1 MDINYFNSEDHINK
15 QCFKIEHLMHRRIN
29 KQKIKEM
36 NIYLFNRYYRLKPNN
51 ISDRLFLERLSIKS
65 IYDVCDKVIEEERLK
80 GRPIKRIYQNEQRI
94 NQNPLTNP
102 QPKVMQNNTNQA
114 IGVNGEQ
121 INMQFNRIPQ
131 LQQNNPPVQP
141 GNYQSMLR
149 ELNASSER
157 PNEEEIMSQ
166 IKEPKDWQN
175 PRKARDRNGQNA
187 EQLQTPINPQTLQPN
202 QQPPQTINNNQMMNN
217 QVMNNQVMNNQMINN
232 QINNQ
237 SNNQLNNQL
246 NPALSEGEGFDMN
259 GNFGGLLEGI
269 SKEEMD
275 KFNNANGK
283 VQTSLSYNASV

>member
-80 GRPIKRIYQNEQRI
+80 GRPIKRIYQN
-94 NQNPLTNP
+94 NQQVNNPLTNP

-175 PRKARDRNGQNA
+175 PRKARDRNGQNT

-202 QQPPQTINNNQMMNN
+202 QQPPQMMNNNQMINN
-217 QVMNNQVMNNQMINN
+217 QVINN

-237 SNNQLNNQL
+237 SNNQLN
-246 NPALSEGEGFDMN
+246 PVLSEGEGFDMN
-259 GNFGGLLEGI
+259 GNFGGMLEGI

-283 VQTSLSYNASV
+283 VQTSLSYNANV

>member
-1 MDINYFNSEDHINK
+1 MDINYFNSEEHINK

-36 NIYLFNRYYRLKPNN
+36 NIYLFNRYYRMKPNN

-80 GRPIKRIYQNEQRI
+80 GRPIKRIYYPNNQPI
-94 NQNPLTNP
+94 NQSNNQPINPLTNP
-102 QPKVMQNNTNQA
+102 QPKVMQNNTNQASQA

-131 LQQNNPPVQP
+131 LQQNNSPVQP

-157 PNEEEIMSQ
+157 PNEEEIMNQ

-175 PRKARDRNGQNA
+175 PRKARDRNGQNT

-202 QQPPQTINNNQMMNN
+202 QQPPQINNDQMIS
-217 QVMNNQVMNNQMINN
+217 NNQMINN
-232 QINNQ
+232 NQMLNNQ
-237 SNNQLNNQL
+237 ANNQL
-246 NPALSEGEGFDMN
+246 NPVLSEGEGFDMN
-259 GNFGGLLEGI
+259 GNFGGMLEGI

>member
-80 GRPIKRIYQNEQRI
+80 GRPIKRIYQN
-94 NQNPLTNP
+94 NQQVNNPLTNP
-102 QPKVMQNNTNQA
+102 QPKVMQNNNQANQA

-175 PRKARDRNGQNA
+175 PRKARDRNGQNT

-202 QQPPQTINNNQMMNN
+202 QQPPQMINNNQMMNN
-217 QVMNNQVMNNQMINN
+217 S

-237 SNNQLNNQL
+237 SNNQLN
-246 NPALSEGEGFDMN
+246 PVLSEGEGFDMN
-259 GNFGGLLEGI
+259 GNFGGMLEGI

-283 VQTSLSYNASV
+283 VQTSLSYNANV

>member
-1 MDINYFNSEDHINK
+1 
-15 QCFKIEHLMHRRIN
+15 
-29 KQKIKEM
+29 M
-36 NIYLFNRYYRLKPNN
+36 NTYLFNRYYRLKPNN

-102 QPKVMQNNTNQA
+102 QPKVMQNNNQANQA

-217 QVMNNQVMNNQMINN
+217 QVMNNQMINN

-283 VQTSLSYNASV
+283 VQTSLSYNANV

>member
-175 PRKARDRNGQNA
+175 PRKARDRNGQNT

-202 QQPPQTINNNQMMNN
+202 QQPPQMINNNQMMNN
-217 QVMNNQVMNNQMINN
+217 S

-237 SNNQLNNQL
+237 SNNQLN
-246 NPALSEGEGFDMN
+246 PVLSEGEGFDMN
-259 GNFGGLLEGI
+259 GNFGGMLEGI

-283 VQTSLSYNASV
+283 VQTSLSYNANV

>member
-36 NIYLFNRYYRLKPNN
+36 NTYLFNRYYRLKPNN
-51 ISDRLFLERLSIKS
+51 ISDRLFLERL
-65 IYDVCDKVIEEERLK
+65 R
-80 GRPIKRIYQNEQRI
+80 GRPIKRIYQNDQRI

-102 QPKVMQNNTNQA
+102 QPKVMQNNNQANQA

-175 PRKARDRNGQNA
+175 PRKARDRNGQKA
-187 EQLQTPINPQTLQPN
+187 EQ
-202 QQPPQTINNNQMMNN
+202 
-217 QVMNNQVMNNQMINN
+217 
-232 QINNQ
+232 
-237 SNNQLNNQL
+237 
-246 NPALSEGEGFDMN
+246 
-259 GNFGGLLEGI
+259 
-269 SKEEMD
+269 
-275 KFNNANGK
+275 
-283 VQTSLSYNASV
+283 

>member
-102 QPKVMQNNTNQA
+102 QPKVMQNNNQANQA

-175 PRKARDRNGQNA
+175 PRKARDRNGQNT

-202 QQPPQTINNNQMMNN
+202 QQPPQMMNNNQMMNN
-217 QVMNNQVMNNQMINN
+217 S

-237 SNNQLNNQL
+237 SNNQLN
-246 NPALSEGEGFDMN
+246 PVLSEGEGFDMN
-259 GNFGGLLEGI
+259 GNFGGMLEGI

-283 VQTSLSYNASV
+283 VQTSLSYNANV

>member
-80 GRPIKRIYQNEQRI
+80 GRPIKRIYQN
-94 NQNPLTNP
+94 NQQVNNPLTNP

-175 PRKARDRNGQNA
+175 PRKARDRNGQNT

-202 QQPPQTINNNQMMNN
+202 QQPPQMMNNNQMMNN
-217 QVMNNQVMNNQMINN
+217 S

-237 SNNQLNNQL
+237 SNNQLN
-246 NPALSEGEGFDMN
+246 PVLSEGEGFDMN
-259 GNFGGLLEGI
+259 GNFGGMLEGI

-283 VQTSLSYNASV
+283 VQTSLSYNANV

>member
-80 GRPIKRIYQNEQRI
+80 GRPIKRIYQNDQRI

-175 PRKARDRNGQNA
+175 PRKARDRNGQNT

-202 QQPPQTINNNQMMNN
+202 QQPPQMINNNQMMNN
-217 QVMNNQVMNNQMINN
+217 S

-237 SNNQLNNQL
+237 SNNQLN
-246 NPALSEGEGFDMN
+246 PVLSEGEGFDMN
-259 GNFGGLLEGI
+259 GNFGGMLEGI

-283 VQTSLSYNASV
+283 VQTSLSYNANV

>member
-102 QPKVMQNNTNQA
+102 QPKVMQNNNQANQA

-175 PRKARDRNGQNA
+175 PRKARDRNGQNT

-202 QQPPQTINNNQMMNN
+202 QQPPQMMN
-217 QVMNNQVMNNQMINN
+217 NNQMINN

-237 SNNQLNNQL
+237 SNNQLN
-246 NPALSEGEGFDMN
+246 PVLSEGEGFDMN
-259 GNFGGLLEGI
+259 GNFGGMLEGI

-283 VQTSLSYNASV
+283 VQTSLSYNANV

>member
-175 PRKARDRNGQNA
+175 PRKARDRNGQNT

-202 QQPPQTINNNQMMNN
+202 QQPPQMMNNNQMT
-217 QVMNNQVMNNQMINN
+217 NN

-237 SNNQLNNQL
+237 SNNQLN
-246 NPALSEGEGFDMN
+246 PVLSEGEGFDMN
-259 GNFGGLLEGI
+259 GNFGGMLEGI

-283 VQTSLSYNASV
+283 VQTSLSYNANV

>member
-1 MDINYFNSEDHINK
+1 MDINYFNSEEHINK

-36 NIYLFNRYYRLKPNN
+36 NIYLFNRYYRMKPNN

-80 GRPIKRIYQNEQRI
+80 GRPIKRIYYPNNQLNNQLNNPAI
-94 NQNPLTNP
+94 NQSNNQPNNLLTNP
-102 QPKVMQNNTNQA
+102 QPKVMQNKTNQA

-131 LQQNNPPVQP
+131 LQQNNSPIQP

-175 PRKARDRNGQNA
+175 PRKARDRNGQNT

-202 QQPPQTINNNQMMNN
+202 QQPPQINND
-217 QVMNNQVMNNQMINN
+217 
-232 QINNQ
+232 QIT
-237 SNNQLNNQL
+237 SNNQLN
-246 NPALSEGEGFDMN
+246 PVSSIGEGFDMN
-259 GNFGGLLEGI
+259 GNFGGILEGI

>member
-80 GRPIKRIYQNEQRI
+80 GRPIKRIYQNDQRI

-175 PRKARDRNGQNA
+175 PRKARDRNGQNT

-202 QQPPQTINNNQMMNN
+202 QQPPQMMN
-217 QVMNNQVMNNQMINN
+217 NNQMINN

-237 SNNQLNNQL
+237 SNNQLN
-246 NPALSEGEGFDMN
+246 PVLSEGEGFDMN
-259 GNFGGLLEGI
+259 GNFGGMLEGI

-283 VQTSLSYNASV
+283 VQTSLSYNANV

>member
-36 NIYLFNRYYRLKPNN
+36 NTYLFNRYYRLKPNN

-102 QPKVMQNNTNQA
+102 QPKVMQNNNQANQA

-175 PRKARDRNGQNA
+175 PRKARDRNGQNT

-202 QQPPQTINNNQMMNN
+202 QQPPQMMNNNQMT
-217 QVMNNQVMNNQMINN
+217 NN

-237 SNNQLNNQL
+237 SNNQLN
-246 NPALSEGEGFDMN
+246 PVLSEGEGFDMN
-259 GNFGGLLEGI
+259 GNFGGMLEGI

-283 VQTSLSYNASV
+283 VQTSLSYNANV

>member
-80 GRPIKRIYQNEQRI
+80 GRPIKRIYQNDQRI

-175 PRKARDRNGQNA
+175 PRKARDRNGQNT

-202 QQPPQTINNNQMMNN
+202 QQPPQMMNNNQMMNN
-217 QVMNNQVMNNQMINN
+217 S

-237 SNNQLNNQL
+237 SNNQLN
-246 NPALSEGEGFDMN
+246 PVLSEGEGFDMN
-259 GNFGGLLEGI
+259 GNFGGMLEGI

-283 VQTSLSYNASV
+283 VQTSLSYNANV

>member
-102 QPKVMQNNTNQA
+102 QPKVMQNNNTNQA

-175 PRKARDRNGQNA
+175 PRKARDRNGQNT

-202 QQPPQTINNNQMMNN
+202 QQPPQMMN
-217 QVMNNQVMNNQMINN
+217 NNQMINN
-232 QINNQ
+232 SQINNQ
-237 SNNQLNNQL
+237 SNNQLN
-246 NPALSEGEGFDMN
+246 PVLSEGEGFDMN
-259 GNFGGLLEGI
+259 GNFGGMLEGI

-283 VQTSLSYNASV
+283 VQTSLSYNANV

>member
-175 PRKARDRNGQNA
+175 PRKARDRNGQNT

-202 QQPPQTINNNQMMNN
+202 QQPPQMMNNNQMMNN
-217 QVMNNQVMNNQMINN
+217 SQMMNNN

-237 SNNQLNNQL
+237 SNNQLN
-246 NPALSEGEGFDMN
+246 PVLSEGEGFDMN
-259 GNFGGLLEGI
+259 GNFGGMLEGI

-283 VQTSLSYNASV
+283 VQTSLSYNANV

>member
-80 GRPIKRIYQNEQRI
+80 GRPIKRIYQNDQRI

-102 QPKVMQNNTNQA
+102 QPKVMQNNNQANQA

-175 PRKARDRNGQNA
+175 PRKARDRNGQNT

-202 QQPPQTINNNQMMNN
+202 QQPPQMMNNNQMMNN
-217 QVMNNQVMNNQMINN
+217 S

-237 SNNQLNNQL
+237 SNNQLN
-246 NPALSEGEGFDMN
+246 PVLSEGEGFDMN
-259 GNFGGLLEGI
+259 GNFGGMLEGI

-283 VQTSLSYNASV
+283 VQTSLSYNANV

>member
-175 PRKARDRNGQNA
+175 PRKARDRNGQNT

-202 QQPPQTINNNQMMNN
+202 QQPPQMMN
-217 QVMNNQVMNNQMINN
+217 NNQMINN

-237 SNNQLNNQL
+237 SNNQLN
-246 NPALSEGEGFDMN
+246 PVLSEGEGVDMN
-259 GNFGGLLEGI
+259 GNFGGMLEGI

-283 VQTSLSYNASV
+283 VQTSLSYNANV

>member
-36 NIYLFNRYYRLKPNN
+36 NIYLFNRFYRLKPNN

-80 GRPIKRIYQNEQRI
+80 GRPIKRIYQNDQRI

-175 PRKARDRNGQNA
+175 PRKARDRNGQNT

-202 QQPPQTINNNQMMNN
+202 QQPPQMINNNQMMNN
-217 QVMNNQVMNNQMINN
+217 S

-237 SNNQLNNQL
+237 SNNQLN
-246 NPALSEGEGFDMN
+246 PVLSEGEGFDMN
-259 GNFGGLLEGI
+259 GNFGGMLEGI

-283 VQTSLSYNASV
+283 VQTSLSYNANV

>member
-94 NQNPLTNP
+94 NQNSLTNP
-102 QPKVMQNNTNQA
+102 QPKVMQNNNTNQA

-175 PRKARDRNGQNA
+175 PRKARDRNGQNT

-202 QQPPQTINNNQMMNN
+202 QQPPQMMN
-217 QVMNNQVMNNQMINN
+217 NNQMINN

-237 SNNQLNNQL
+237 SNNQLN
-246 NPALSEGEGFDMN
+246 PVLSEGEGFDMN
-259 GNFGGLLEGI
+259 GNFGGMLEGI

-283 VQTSLSYNASV
+283 VQTSLSYNANV

>member
-80 GRPIKRIYQNEQRI
+80 GRPIKRIYQNNQQI
-94 NQNPLTNP
+94 NNPLTNP
-102 QPKVMQNNTNQA
+102 QPKIMQNNTNQTTQA

-175 PRKARDRNGQNA
+175 PRKARDRNGQNT

-202 QQPPQTINNNQMMNN
+202 QQPPINNDQMINNNQMIND
-217 QVMNNQVMNNQMINN
+217 NQMINN
-232 QINNQ
+232 Q
-237 SNNQLNNQL
+237 L
-246 NPALSEGEGFDMN
+246 NPILSEGEGFDMN
-259 GNFGGLLEGI
+259 GNFGGMLEGI

>member
-36 NIYLFNRYYRLKPNN
+36 NIYLFNRYYRLKHNN
-51 ISDRLFLERLSIKS
+51 ISDRLFFFFFSIKS

-102 QPKVMQNNTNQA
+102 QPKVMQNNNQANQA

-175 PRKARDRNGQNA
+175 PRKARDRNGQNT

-202 QQPPQTINNNQMMNN
+202 QQPPQMMNNNQMMNN
-217 QVMNNQVMNNQMINN
+217 S

-237 SNNQLNNQL
+237 SNNQLN
-246 NPALSEGEGFDMN
+246 PVLSEGEGFDMN
-259 GNFGGLLEGI
+259 GNFGGMLEGI

-283 VQTSLSYNASV
+283 VQTSLSYNANV

>member
-175 PRKARDRNGQNA
+175 PRKARDRNGQNT

-202 QQPPQTINNNQMMNN
+202 QQPPQMMNNNQMMNN
-217 QVMNNQVMNNQMINN
+217 S

-237 SNNQLNNQL
+237 SNNQLN
-246 NPALSEGEGFDMN
+246 PVLSEGEGFDMN
-259 GNFGGLLEGI
+259 GNFGGMLEGI

-283 VQTSLSYNASV
+283 VQTSLSYNANV

>member
-102 QPKVMQNNTNQA
+102 QPKVMQNNNQANQA

-175 PRKARDRNGQNA
+175 PRKARDRNGQNT

-202 QQPPQTINNNQMMNN
+202 QQPPQMMN
-217 QVMNNQVMNNQMINN
+217 NNQMINS

-237 SNNQLNNQL
+237 SNNQLN
-246 NPALSEGEGFDMN
+246 PVLSEGEGFDMN
-259 GNFGGLLEGI
+259 GNFGGMLEGI
-269 SKEEMD
+269 SKEEME

-283 VQTSLSYNASV
+283 VQTSLSYNANV

>member
-36 NIYLFNRYYRLKPNN
+36 NTYLFNRYYRLKPNN

-175 PRKARDRNGQNA
+175 PRKARDRNGQNT

-202 QQPPQTINNNQMMNN
+202 QQPPQMMNNNQMMNN
-217 QVMNNQVMNNQMINN
+217 S

-237 SNNQLNNQL
+237 SNNQLN
-246 NPALSEGEGFDMN
+246 PVLSEGEGFDMN
-259 GNFGGLLEGI
+259 GNFGGMLEGI

-283 VQTSLSYNASV
+283 VQTSLSYNANV

>member
-102 QPKVMQNNTNQA
+102 QPKVMQNNNQANQA

-202 QQPPQTINNNQMMNN
+202 QQPPQMMNNNQMMNN
-217 QVMNNQVMNNQMINN
+217 S

-237 SNNQLNNQL
+237 SNNQLN
-246 NPALSEGEGFDMN
+246 PVLSEGEGFDMN
-259 GNFGGLLEGI
+259 GNFGGMLEGI

-283 VQTSLSYNASV
+283 VQTSLSYNANV

>member
-51 ISDRLFLERLSIKS
+51 ISDRLFL
-65 IYDVCDKVIEEERLK
+65 ERLK

-175 PRKARDRNGQNA
+175 PRKARDRNGQNT

-202 QQPPQTINNNQMMNN
+202 QQPPQMMNNNQMMNN
-217 QVMNNQVMNNQMINN
+217 S

-237 SNNQLNNQL
+237 SNNQLN
-246 NPALSEGEGFDMN
+246 PVLSEGEGFDMN
-259 GNFGGLLEGI
+259 GNFGGMLEGI

-283 VQTSLSYNASV
+283 VQTSLSYNANV

>member
-51 ISDRLFLERLSIKS
+51 ISDRLFLEQLSIKS

-175 PRKARDRNGQNA
+175 PRKARDRNGQNT

-202 QQPPQTINNNQMMNN
+202 QQPPQMMNNNQMMNN
-217 QVMNNQVMNNQMINN
+217 S

-237 SNNQLNNQL
+237 SNNQLN
-246 NPALSEGEGFDMN
+246 PVLSEGEGFDMN
-259 GNFGGLLEGI
+259 GNFGGMLEGI

-283 VQTSLSYNASV
+283 VQTSLSYNANV

>member
-175 PRKARDRNGQNA
+175 PRKARDRNGQNT

-202 QQPPQTINNNQMMNN
+202 QQPPQMINNNQMINN
-217 QVMNNQVMNNQMINN
+217 QVMNN

-237 SNNQLNNQL
+237 SNNQLN
-246 NPALSEGEGFDMN
+246 PVLSEGEGFDMN
-259 GNFGGLLEGI
+259 GNFGGMLEGI

-283 VQTSLSYNASV
+283 VQTSLSYNANV

>member
-175 PRKARDRNGQNA
+175 PRKARDRNGQNT

-202 QQPPQTINNNQMMNN
+202 QQPPQMMNNNQMINN
-217 QVMNNQVMNNQMINN
+217 QVMNN

-237 SNNQLNNQL
+237 SNNQLN
-246 NPALSEGEGFDMN
+246 PVLSEGEGFDMN
-259 GNFGGLLEGI
+259 GNFGGMLEGI

-283 VQTSLSYNASV
+283 VQTSLSYNANV

>member
-202 QQPPQTINNNQMMNN
+202 QQPPQMMNNNQMMNN
-217 QVMNNQVMNNQMINN
+217 S

-283 VQTSLSYNASV
+283 VQTSLSYNANV

>member
-80 GRPIKRIYQNEQRI
+80 GRPIKRIYQNDQRI

-102 QPKVMQNNTNQA
+102 QPKVMQNNNQANQA

-175 PRKARDRNGQNA
+175 PRKARDRNGQNT

-202 QQPPQTINNNQMMNN
+202 QQPPQMINNNQMMNN
-217 QVMNNQVMNNQMINN
+217 S

-237 SNNQLNNQL
+237 SNNQLN
-246 NPALSEGEGFDMN
+246 PVLSEGEGFDMN
-259 GNFGGLLEGI
+259 GNFGGMLEGI

-283 VQTSLSYNASV
+283 VQTSLSYNANV

>member
-102 QPKVMQNNTNQA
+102 QPKVMQNNNQTNQA

-175 PRKARDRNGQNA
+175 PRKARDRNGQNT

-202 QQPPQTINNNQMMNN
+202 QQPPQMMNNNQMMNN
-217 QVMNNQVMNNQMINN
+217 S

-237 SNNQLNNQL
+237 SNNQLN
-246 NPALSEGEGFDMN
+246 PVLSEGEGFDMN
-259 GNFGGLLEGI
+259 GNFGGMLEGI

-283 VQTSLSYNASV
+283 VQTSLSYNANV

>member
-80 GRPIKRIYQNEQRI
+80 GRPIKRIYQNDQRI

-102 QPKVMQNNTNQA
+102 QPKVMQNNNQANQA

-175 PRKARDRNGQNA
+175 PRKARDRNGQNT

-202 QQPPQTINNNQMMNN
+202 QQPPQMMN
-217 QVMNNQVMNNQMINN
+217 NNQMINN

-237 SNNQLNNQL
+237 SNNQLN
-246 NPALSEGEGFDMN
+246 PVLSEGEGFDMN
-259 GNFGGLLEGI
+259 GNFGGMLEGI

-283 VQTSLSYNASV
+283 VQTSLSYNANV

>member
-80 GRPIKRIYQNEQRI
+80 GRPIKRIYQNDQRINQNEQRI

-175 PRKARDRNGQNA
+175 PRKARDRNGQNT

-202 QQPPQTINNNQMMNN
+202 QQPPQMMNNNQMMNN
-217 QVMNNQVMNNQMINN
+217 S

-237 SNNQLNNQL
+237 SNNQLN
-246 NPALSEGEGFDMN
+246 PVLSEGEGFDMN
-259 GNFGGLLEGI
+259 GNFGGMLEGI

-283 VQTSLSYNASV
+283 VQTSLSYNANV

>member
-102 QPKVMQNNTNQA
+102 QPKVMQNNNTNQA

-175 PRKARDRNGQNA
+175 PRKARDRNGQNT

-202 QQPPQTINNNQMMNN
+202 QQPPQTMN
-217 QVMNNQVMNNQMINN
+217 NN

-237 SNNQLNNQL
+237 SNNQLN
-246 NPALSEGEGFDMN
+246 PVLSEGEGFDMN
-259 GNFGGLLEGI
+259 GNFGGMLEGI

-283 VQTSLSYNASV
+283 VQTSLSYNANV

>member
-94 NQNPLTNP
+94 NNPLTNP
-102 QPKVMQNNTNQA
+102 QPKVMQNNNKANKA

-175 PRKARDRNGQNA
+175 PRKARDRNGQNT

-202 QQPPQTINNNQMMNN
+202 QQPPQMMNNNQMINN
-217 QVMNNQVMNNQMINN
+217 QVMNN

-237 SNNQLNNQL
+237 SNNQLN
-246 NPALSEGEGFDMN
+246 PVLSEGEGFDMN
-259 GNFGGLLEGI
+259 GNFGGMLEGI

-283 VQTSLSYNASV
+283 VQTSLSYNANV